1 MLLRKQ
7 ADYEDQQ
14 ETDGARRPRLKLQR
28 SDSAM
33 STMAHLIPPI
43 LCKIAQ
49 FKEIVISSQNIDTS
63 DLSSPQSEQF
73 RPSIPVLRA
82 YDGS

>member
-7 ADYEDQQ
+7 ADYGDQQ
-14 ETDGARRPRLKLQR
+14 ETDGARRTRLKLQR

-49 FKEIVISSQNIDTS
+49 FKEIVISSQN
-63 DLSSPQSEQF
+63 
-73 RPSIPVLRA
+73 
-82 YDGS
+82 